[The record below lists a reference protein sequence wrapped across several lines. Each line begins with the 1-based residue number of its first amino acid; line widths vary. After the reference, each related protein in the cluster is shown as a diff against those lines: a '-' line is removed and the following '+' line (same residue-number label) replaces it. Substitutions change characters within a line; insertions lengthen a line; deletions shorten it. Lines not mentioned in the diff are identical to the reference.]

1 MRGVRH
7 ACLVCLYFG
16 ACFAVL
22 HYVSVFSSAR
32 RLLRAIP
39 SVPAEPAPDNNFAVV
54 TVMLGGNTEARDLVA
69 VNVRCLA
76 SIGRRLPPNLKRVC
90 LYDDRLDVP
99 RIEGWQLLA
108 VAPIAAPHGDLSNH
122 YTRAGVYT
130 KLHVWNLTSYSAVL
144 YLDLDTL
151 PMRSVYPVFS
161 QQLPAML
168 AAHQTVGMALD
179 SLAPFD
185 AHSFNAG
192 SYSLPDASP
201 LCAYP

>member
-1 MRGVRH
+1 M
-7 ACLVCLYFG
+7 A
-16 ACFAVL
+16 
-22 HYVSVFSSAR
+22 
-32 RLLRAIP
+32 P
-39 SVPAEPAPDNNFAVV
+39 SE
-54 TVMLGGNTEARDLVA
+54 
-69 VNVRCLA
+69 
-76 SIGRRLPPNLKRVC
+76 SRRLPPNLVRVC
-90 LYDDRLDVP
+90 LYDERLDVP

-151 PMRSVYPVFS
+151 PMRSVYPLFS
-161 QQLPAML
+161 QQLPAMQ

-192 SYSLPDASP
+192 FLQ
-201 LCAYP
+201 LT

>member
-1 MRGVRH
+1 MN
-7 ACLVCLYFG
+7 
-16 ACFAVL
+16 
-22 HYVSVFSSAR
+22 
-32 RLLRAIP
+32 I
-39 SVPAEPAPDNNFAVV
+39 
-54 TVMLGGNTEARDLVA
+54 
-69 VNVRCLA
+69 RCLA

-192 SYSLPDASP
+192 SYSLPDAPPP
-201 LCAYP
+201 LCISLTSSQTQASSSWCPTVKNLRASWPTSTGSRTHSTARLV